1 MDAGQYM
8 RYKVRALSTFTSR
21 SGCTE
26 SGLRT
31 WALSQ
36 AVNQTYT
43 SPNSSPAVLPNTQN
57 YSNSLNISTQQYGNP
72 LTNMNNLDTTRIGF
86 GGSDYV
92 LPIPPP
98 NPSASCAIIQ
108 SQSNFYLPPIVQG
121 GFQIP
126 YTIPAP
132 YQYSG
137 NPAPYPNPLVYLS
150 TAGACDQKP
159 HFQGTK
165 QTQSMAFGACPANC
179 DVSDYF
185 PNTIVPGASAYG
197 EGVD

>member
-57 YSNSLNISTQQYGNP
+57 YSNSLNISTQ
-72 LTNMNNLDTTRIGF
+72 
-86 GGSDYV
+86 
-92 LPIPPP
+92 
-98 NPSASCAIIQ
+98 
-108 SQSNFYLPPIVQG
+108 
-121 GFQIP
+121 
-126 YTIPAP
+126 
-132 YQYSG
+132 
-137 NPAPYPNPLVYLS
+137 
-150 TAGACDQKP
+150 
-159 HFQGTK
+159 
-165 QTQSMAFGACPANC
+165 
-179 DVSDYF
+179 
-185 PNTIVPGASAYG
+185 
-197 EGVD
+197 